1 MKRWD
6 SPPLDALLP
15 PETVLNH
22 AEMAVIVCD
31 RYSNLLYC
39 NAFTEALFG
48 FGGSEYLG
56 RSILTLGIAEED
68 HDQAMELARHVLK
81 GAVWEGTFCNIRSD
95 GSTVYTRAYAVP
107 LRHPSGAVEGIV
119 IFAREA
125 LRSNQRDQDR
135 YGLLEKIGERLA
147 ASLEL
152 QQTLRQVADTLVP
165 QFADHVFIDLFNGDR
180 LVRRVSR
187 HAGGWNPPPGTWA
200 AVGEPIFY
208 PAEHF
213 CAKAMRR
220 RDAVLVEDLVQH
232 RFSAPSE
239 SSQRLGDDM
248 GITSVIA
255 APLLARGELLGVVSL

>member
-56 RSILTLGIAEED
+56 RSILSLGIAEED
-68 HDQAMELARHVLK
+68 HDQARELARHVLK
-81 GAVWEGTFCNIRSD
+81 GAVWEGTFCNLRAD
-95 GSTVYTRAYAVP
+95 GSTVYTRSYAVP

-135 YGLLEKIGERLA
+135 YGLLERIGERLA

-152 QQTLRQVADTLVP
+152 QQTLRRVADTLVP
-165 QFADHVFIDLFNGDR
+165 QFADHCFIDLYSGEK

-187 HAGGWNPPPGTWA
+187 HGNDWKPPPGTWA
-200 AVGEPIFY
+200 EVNETVTY
-208 PAEHF
+208 PPGHP
-213 CAKAMRR
+213 CTKALAR
-220 RDAVLVEDLVQH
+220 RDAVVIEDVVAD
-232 RFSAPSE
+232 RMTAPN
-239 SSQRLGDDM
+239 
-248 GITSVIA
+248 A
-255 APLLARGELLGVVSL
+255 ASKQL